1 MLFILLFVNTYENPH
16 VDICRLNLL
25 GCTGT
30 VERTVISGGT
40 RRGLYSSA
48 RWANAPRTRKVSF
61 TLPKYSR
68 RLATTDTVTH
78 THKHTQWSN

>member
-1 MLFILLFVNTYENPH
+1 MLLFVNTYENPH
-16 VDICRLNLL
+16 VDIRRLNLL
-25 GCTGT
+25 DWT

-40 RRGLYSSA
+40 RCGLYSLS

-78 THKHTQWSN
+78 THTQ